1 MTKEV
6 IRIGIAEFKI
16 AKAPVSLI
24 STGLGSCLGVC
35 LWDPLR
41 KIGGVVHIMLPNS
54 KAARSGQ
61 LHNPAKYADTGIQIL
76 RAELIKN
83 GAKDYRLVAKIA
95 GGAQMFSFQH
105 LQLASGIGE
114 QNIKAVKKVLEDHK
128 IKLLAEDVGGNHGRT
143 IEFFTKDGQLLIRS
157 IRKGVKII

>member
-6 IRIGIAEFKI
+6 IRIGIAEYKT
-16 AKAPVSLI
+16 AKSPASLRT
-24 STGLGSCLGVC
+24 TGLGSCIGVC
-35 LWDPLR
+35 LWDPR
-41 KIGGVVHIMLPNS
+41 CKIGGMVHIMLPSSQFIRN
-54 KAARSGQ
+54 GQ
-61 LHNPAKYADTGIQIL
+61 SFNPAKYADTGIKIL
-76 RAELIKN
+76 IEALIKK
-83 GAKDYRLVAKIA
+83 GAQNHGLVAKIA